1 MLVFSLPKLI
11 FDNEV
16 CGQALRLLKET
27 AVVEDLPT
35 RALVQS
41 QLDESHL
48 ITAPHTLTHW
58 TDALYLP
65 GPVFDRKN
73 RESWQR
79 EGEKSLWDRAVAE
92 GDRRLAVYQPI
103 ETDPHLDSELRRLI
117 RGGMTGAAPLPYVPP
132 PPSASGRGSSG
143 GDGPA
148 RRTRMRERRG

>member
-1 MLVFSLPKLI
+1 M
-11 FDNEV
+11 
-16 CGQALRLLKET
+16 
-27 AVVEDLPT
+27 VEDLPT

-79 EGEKSLWDRAVAE
+79 DGEKSLWERAVAE
-92 GDRRLAVYQPI
+92 VHRRLAAYQPI
-103 ETDPHLDSELRRLI
+103 DTDPQVDAELRRLI
-117 RGGMTGAAPLPYVPP
+117 RSGMTGAASLPHVPP
-132 PPSASGRGSSG
+132 PQSAIGVGG

-148 RRTRMRERRG
+148 RRPRIRDRRA